1 MTIKNPFSIIPIKP
15 ATKSELQI
23 DIKKLHEETLLN
35 LKSSKA
41 NNTLRAYNSDFNDF
55 ELFCV
60 KNGFKSLPSDPKI
73 VSLYL
78 THLSTKDLKMSTLK
92 RRLVSIGVVHKLKGH
107 YLDTKHPSII
117 ENIMGIK
124 RRKGS
129 VQKAKKP
136 ILINNL
142 KAIINVID
150 QQNKEEI
157 KKLRDRTIILI
168 GFSGGFRRNEIV
180 SLDYDDLDFVPEGL
194 KINIRRSKTD
204 QFGEGSIKA
213 LPYFDNS
220 EYCPVLSIKKWI
232 EKSKISNGPIFRRFL
247 KGSKLSINRLTDQ
260 TIALLIKEY
269 LTLAGIDSKNYSG
282 HSLRSGFA
290 TSAAESGAEERSI
303 MAMTGHKSTEMVRRY
318 IKEAN
323 LFKNNA
329 LNKIKI

>member
-1 MTIKNPFSIIPIKP
+1 MNKII
-15 ATKSELQI
+15 T
-23 DIKKLHEETLLN
+23 DIKALKEETLLN

-41 NNTLRAYNSDFNDF
+41 NNTVRAYNSDFSDF
-55 ELFCV
+55 GLFCAQ
-60 KNGFKSLPSDPKI
+60 NGFKSLPSEPRV

-78 THLSTKDLKMSTLK
+78 THLSTKEVKVSTLK
-92 RRLVSIGVVHKLKGH
+92 RRLVSIGVIHKLRGH

-129 VQKAKKP
+129 IQKGKKP
-136 ILINNL
+136 LLINNL
-142 KAIINVID
+142 RKVINIIDELSI
-150 QQNKEEI
+150 EEI
-157 KKLRDRTIILI
+157 KKFRDRSIILI

-180 SLDYDDLDFVPEGL
+180 SLNYDDLDFVTEGL
-194 KINIRRSKTD
+194 KINLRRSKTD
-204 QFGEGSIKA
+204 QFGEGSVKGV
-213 LPYFDNS
+213 PYFDNS
-220 EYCPVLSIKKWI
+220 QYCPVISLKKWI
-232 EKSKISNGPIFRRFL
+232 EISNINSGPLFRRFI
-247 KGSKLSINRLTDQ
+247 KGSKLSENRLTDQ
-260 TIALLIKEY
+260 TVALLIKEY
-269 LTLAGIDSKNYSG
+269 LKLAGIESKNYSG